1 MAATGTVDPAT
12 LVRIP
17 HSLRMMSSFLE
28 EAQARLLRTNRL
40 QFDKIVLFCIDHAFD
55 LLLKFRLPLCN
66 SAVAVLETFRN
77 TRNNIAAH
85 FNLPLKDAI
94 NQLDLQPVLLPSST
108 GGLSLM
114 LPPPQSCITADDVLV
129 GEAMSTLALADEE
142 SNEGDIDAAARNYH
156 TATVYFRVLESMVPR
171 LTPKIHA
178 SLNYAAARTQ
188 QCSHVLENLVHEH
201 FEGRKC
207 MEYYTLTRKL
217 GEGSFGTVHLCNHRL
232 TGDEFAC
239 KVISL
244 TKINQT
250 SLRKLHEEIS
260 IMKSVDHPNII
271 KLREVFFGSKTVYLI
286 MDCCLGGELY
296 DQFVRHSPQG
306 LTEDV
311 AARLMTGTKPSFLP
325 FFSLLY
331 SELDDITR
339 LIMVVAHR
347 PFHLSSLSHHS
358 Y

>member
-1 MAATGTVDPAT
+1 MEITDPVT

-17 HSLRMMSSFLE
+17 HSLRMVSSFLE
-28 EAQARLLRTNRL
+28 EAQARLTRTNRL
-40 QFDKIVLFCIDHAFD
+40 QYDKIVLFCIDHAFD
-55 LLLKFRLPLCN
+55 LIIKFRLQLCN
-66 SAVAVLETFRN
+66 SAMTVLEVFRN

-85 FNLPLKDAI
+85 FNLPFKDTI
-94 NQLDLQPVLLPSST
+94 HQEDIQPTVIPTSN
-108 GGLSLM
+108 GGAGLSLM
-114 LPPPQSCITADDVLV
+114 LPPTQLSITADEVLV
-129 GEAMSTLALADEE
+129 GEAMSTLQLADEE
-142 SNEGDIDAAARNYH
+142 SDEGDIEAAARNYH

-207 MEYYTLTRKL
+207 MEYYSLIRKL
-217 GEGSFGTVHLCNHRL
+217 GEGSYGTVHLCKHRQ

-244 TKINQT
+244 TKINQA

-296 DQFVRHSPQG
+296 NQFVNHSPHG

-311 AARLMTGTKPSFLP
+311 TARLMTGTYNYSIHPP
-325 FFSLLY
+325 FKKH
-331 SELDDITR
+331 I
-339 LIMVVAHR
+339 
-347 PFHLSSLSHHS
+347 
-358 Y
+358 